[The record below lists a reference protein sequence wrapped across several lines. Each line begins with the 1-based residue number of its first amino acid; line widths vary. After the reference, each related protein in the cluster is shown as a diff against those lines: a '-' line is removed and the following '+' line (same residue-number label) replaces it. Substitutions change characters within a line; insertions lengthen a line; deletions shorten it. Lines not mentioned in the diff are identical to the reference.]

1 MNIIGKLFGV
11 SGQAAFTGNPVSET
25 ALPGYSAWYSQ
36 QMARSFAKKRT
47 IPVLRCDLLLA
58 A

>member
-1 MNIIGKLFGV
+1 MNIIGKLFGAI
-11 SGQAAFTGNPVSET
+11 GQAAVTAQPMSET
-25 ALPGYSAWYSQ
+25 ALPGYGAWYSQ
-36 QMARSFAKKRT
+36 QMARSFVKKRT

>member
-1 MNIIGKLFGV
+1 MNIIGKLFGAT
-11 SGQAAFTGNPVSET
+11 GQAAFTTQPLSET
-25 ALPGYSAWYSQ
+25 ALPGYGAWYSQ